1 MCIFE
6 WNFKIVLDM
15 RVGNNCFFKKG
26 VPRRHPPSW
35 SIPRSALKTLFVQ
48 HEILNPQACVR
59 RAPAPNR
66 HAVWMEKVSATCNG
80 AVLDSHPCMPDGAG
94 WAESK
99 AVQCRSVSKKPAFQL
114 TTVSA
119 LTSNHGSIAWGKP
132 RLPRC
137 PVPEPRASPWGTG
150 RYLLSWPISR
160 QVLEVSLLPLLTKG
174 LLGDPCPCGSGITH
188 AWSQGCGYFGRLP
201 SFLNASEIEVAP
213 LQQESTRD
221 GISRTAFELGTVI
234 FPKLFFSRKLLLW
247 EKLLTKRW
255 GCA

>member
-6 WNFKIVLDM
+6 WNFKIVLDIK
-15 RVGNNCFFKKG
+15 VENNCSFKKG
-26 VPRRHPPSW
+26 LPRRHPPSW

-80 AVLDSHPCMPDGAG
+80 AVLGSHPCMPDGAS

-137 PVPEPRASPWGTG
+137 PVPEPVPLPEVQADICCHGQHPDRSLKCLSCLCLSRGCLGIHVLVAVGSHMPGHKAVAILVDC
-150 RYLLSWPISR
+150 LLSSTPQKLRW
-160 QVLEVSLLPLLTKG
+160 LLCSKNPLVVAWAG
-174 LLGDPCPCGSGITH
+174 LLLS
-188 AWSQGCGYFGRLP
+188 
-201 SFLNASEIEVAP
+201 
-213 LQQESTRD
+213 
-221 GISRTAFELGTVI
+221 LGQ
-234 FPKLFFSRKLLLW
+234 
-247 EKLLTKRW
+247 
-255 GCA
+255 